1 MNIRYSRKKMIN
13 KDDLVVGIVGLGYV
27 GLPLSLAFGEKVK
40 TIGFDVNKK
49 RVRDLK
55 SGIDETSEISYEMLS
70 LSRSLEFTD
79 DEEMLFD
86 INVYIVT
93 VPTPIDEIK
102 NPDLN
107 LLQVASET
115 IAKYLKPGDIVVYE
129 STVYPGLTEEFCI
142 PILEKNSNLKCGK
155 DGDDNGLI
163 YDADKV
169 FYVGYSPER
178 INPGDENRSL
188 VDIVKVVSGSNSY
201 ARDKISAIYS
211 LIIKAGIHLAPSIKV
226 AEAAKVIENTQRDL
240 NIAFFNELSII
251 FSKLGICTHDVIDA
265 AKTKWNFLALEPG
278 LVGGHCIGVDPY
290 YLAKKTL
297 DIGLEPKLILA
308 GRSVNE
314 GMVFHVIDRINA
326 ELGRNNVSLINASKV
341 RVLILG
347 LTFKENV
354 SDIRNSKSIELFY
367 KLVEFGYDV
376 HVHDPHVSKD
386 DLNATLS
393 DKFLP
398 DLSSSSFFDVVVVSV
413 PHKVYKDSATEIFS
427 LIDKSRKSII
437 FDLRG
442 IFRKNKSADN
452 NYLSYLT
459 L

>member
-1 MNIRYSRKKMIN
+1 MIN
-13 KDDLVVGIVGLGYV
+13 KDDLVVGVIGLGYV

-55 SGIDETSEISYEMLS
+55 GGIDETSEISYETLS

-86 INVYIVT
+86 INFYIVT

-107 LLQVASET
+107 LLRVASET

-142 PILEKNSNLKCGK
+142 PILEKISNLKCGK
-155 DGDDNGLI
+155 DGNDNGLT
-163 YDADKV
+163 YDADKE

-188 VDIVKVVSGSNSY
+188 VDIIKVVSGSNSY

-251 FSKLGICTHDVIDA
+251 FSKLGISTHDVIDA

-314 GMVFHVIDRINA
+314 GMVFHVIDRIIS
-326 ELGRNNVSLINASKV
+326 ELGRNNVSYTNASKV

-376 HVHDPHVSKD
+376 YVHDPHVSKD
-386 DLNATLS
+386 DLNTTLNY
-393 DKFLP
+393 KFLP
-398 DLSSSSFFDVVVVSV
+398 DLNSSSYFDVVVVSV

-427 LIDKSRKSII
+427 LIDKRRKSII

-442 IFRKNKSADN
+442 IFRKNKFADN
-452 NYLSYLT
+452 NYLSYIT